1 MSAALSFAPL
11 LMQVGTPIK
20 LAMQRLWLGGRGT
33 AVLAASSPGV
43 ILDGDTVA
51 VPAATF
57 AVIEV

>member
-1 MSAALSFAPL
+1 L
-11 LMQVGTPIK
+11 
-20 LAMQRLWLGGRGT
+20 RGA

-43 ILDGDTVA
+43 ALDGDTVA